1 MYQGELYSLYSHIV
15 QLKDNNELIKG
26 NLLNLF
32 CLKKSNWFS
41 FVFLYEIS
49 ANGAGLYDRAGLI
62 AGDLTGIRRSN
73 IAKYMNKAD

>member
-1 MYQGELYSLYSHIV
+1 MGSANI
-15 QLKDNNELIKG
+15 G
-26 NLLNLF
+26 
-32 CLKKSNWFS
+32 
-41 FVFLYEIS
+41 